1 MNKFNTFCLD
11 NNLFAPHPL
20 TGETQ
25 PPNINAT
32 LLCFY
37 AEWLTKNGISTYDSV
52 YQYLSAIRTYCR
64 NNDLPDPTTSDDGS
78 PNPQYFGCMRGI
90 KRVLKKDDVKRTPIT
105 IRMLKLIHEAAT
117 SNIIP
122 EIDQHTGLN
131 VITAASFMFFL
142 LLRVGEATSNSKS
155 FDPSKHATREDV
167 TFINNTDGTISHVNF
182 SIKVSKTFQFRR
194 GFIVTLH
201 PTNTPTCPVSLLSKL
216 FKQQPRPPTSP
227 LFDFRTPNERGKGER
242 VHASRTHLTK
252 AINTCLE
259 IQNVD
264 TTTIKMHSFRQGG
277 ASAALASNCPTWML
291 EILGRWKSTAWKRYA
306 FLGNDK
312 AKAITQAM
320 ANAPE
325 TPGSTME
332 DISPSKK
339 HTTSA
344 HPSFFFLDVHD
355 GCHLRL
361 HQGIHSLLSFSPH
374 TPLAGGPQR
383 PRTRGPG
390 PQTPLSS

>member
-11 NNLFAPHPL
+11 NNLFTPHPL

-142 LLRVGEATSNSKS
+142 LLRVGEATSNSK
-155 FDPSKHATREDV
+155 
-167 TFINNTDGTISHVNF
+167 
-182 SIKVSKTFQFRR
+182 
-194 GFIVTLH
+194 
-201 PTNTPTCPVSLLSKL
+201 
-216 FKQQPRPPTSP
+216 
-227 LFDFRTPNERGKGER
+227 
-242 VHASRTHLTK
+242 
-252 AINTCLE
+252 
-259 IQNVD
+259 
-264 TTTIKMHSFRQGG
+264 
-277 ASAALASNCPTWML
+277 
-291 EILGRWKSTAWKRYA
+291 
-306 FLGNDK
+306 
-312 AKAITQAM
+312 
-320 ANAPE
+320 
-325 TPGSTME
+325 
-332 DISPSKK
+332 
-339 HTTSA
+339 
-344 HPSFFFLDVHD
+344 
-355 GCHLRL
+355 
-361 HQGIHSLLSFSPH
+361 
-374 TPLAGGPQR
+374 
-383 PRTRGPG
+383 
-390 PQTPLSS
+390 